1 MKLILPTVDELK
13 LKHDKRQIGLGSD
26 QICIR
31 ENITIFITPE
41 SRFAYEFFCYRC
53 PEMAQEMDA
62 FINYARGQS
71 SLLDVGALYGVFSM
85 VFAAMNP
92 NSIVKAI
99 EPCPSACD
107 VLNRNIVLNNWQSR
121 IEVCSFALS
130 NFTGQLGAKQEW
142 EHYIVSNNEPTIT
155 MPCKTGDSIINGDKV
170 GVIKIDVEGHKDS
183 VLEGLQETLLQKPI
197 VFLEFHPTINLE
209 AIDKILDILITQHN
223 YSAAHVVIDGVVV
236 EGTEDLGINQK
247 FIEGTPRYTFLPNS

>member
-31 ENITIFITPE
+31 ENITIFVTPE

-107 VLNRNIVLNNWQSR
+107 ELNRNIVLNNWQSR
-121 IEVCSFALS
+121 IEVCCFALS

-155 MPCKTGDSIINGDKV
+155 IPCKTGDSIINGNKV
-170 GVIKIDVEGHKDS
+170 GVIKIDVEGHEDS

-209 AIDKILDILITQHN
+209 AIEKIIAILITQHN
-223 YSAAHVVIDGVVV
+223 YSAVYQPMY

-247 FIEGTPRYTFLPNS
+247 FIECTTRYTFLPNGNG